1 MIVTICH
8 DTEFQYSAL
17 YRSHLPKL
25 AVEAAGVDPGS
36 DEMRK
41 ILNDRDAAALAWRGW
56 PRKSAVMIL
65 VSVVLYAFSIV
76 IGSTSLGYNEDGNES
91 LLYIALRVITLGI
104 GVIGASLFFY
114 GNISWRRWRYTFTST
129 EGCLWVFFS
138 LVYTTAGLVAGSK
151 STTPLSTAMGTV
163 YAACGFVGW
172 LLFESVKKISRIMHI
187 TITFSIAITLAA
199 VIYLSLYV
207 WQDDVVLAD
216 LNGVNKAGVLTRY
229 SLQRTCAINL
239 LVVMAV
245 SIKNVVKKNLS
256 DNSYFV
262 LVAGYVTRRQ
272 ILEVET
278 MSDDPDGG
286 IDTVVETCHHQRNTT
301 ENLTPAVH

>member
-1 MIVTICH
+1 
-8 DTEFQYSAL
+8 
-17 YRSHLPKL
+17 
-25 AVEAAGVDPGS
+25 
-36 DEMRK
+36 
-41 ILNDRDAAALAWRGW
+41 
-56 PRKSAVMIL
+56 
-65 VSVVLYAFSIV
+65 
-76 IGSTSLGYNEDGNES
+76 
-91 LLYIALRVITLGI
+91 
-104 GVIGASLFFY
+104 
-114 GNISWRRWRYTFTST
+114 
-129 EGCLWVFFS
+129 VFFS

-151 STTPLSTAMGTV
+151 STTPLSTATGTV
-163 YAACGFVGW
+163 YAVCGFVGW
-172 LLFESVKKISRIMHI
+172 LSFESVKKISRIMHI

-216 LNGVNKAGVLTRY
+216 LNGVNLAGVLTRY

-278 MSDDPDGG
+278 MSDAPDGG
-286 IDTVVETCHHQRNTT
+286 IDTVVETCHHQQNTT